1 MKSTYFEFSFT
12 YFSHR
17 PGYFYWESVLFPTTS
32 MKWDNFSRFSDQYFL
47 LQNHMTSRLYI
58 WYIFIYVCMFYIV
71 SFQTLQFHTK
81 RIWENKTCFHYLSVR
96 LQLLH
101 SCEHPSLQWVGKF
114 YILLPSRT
122 CLGLSKKF
130 LFMSPFNTLIEPRLI
145 HILWSLHIQRHIR
158 VYS

>member
-1 MKSTYFEFSFT
+1 MLWKRSTGQSLKWLCYKIQL
-12 YFSHR
+12 R
-17 PGYFYWESVLFPTTS
+17 PRYFYWESVLFPTTS

-81 RIWENKTCFHYLSVR
+81 RIWENKTCFHYLSLR

-130 LFMSPFNTLIEPRLI
+130 HLWVLSI
-145 HILWSLHIQRHIR
+145 H
-158 VYS
+158 

>member
-1 MKSTYFEFSFT
+1 MCTLAIMIRRSATMATPNFKSQIQLWSN
-12 YFSHR
+12 HQMLIIIRGR

-101 SCEHPSLQWVGKF
+101 SCEHPSLQWVGIF
-114 YILLPSRT
+114 YMLLPSRT
-122 CLGLSKKF
+122 CLVLSKKF
-130 LFMSPFNTLIEPRLI
+130 HLWVLSI
-145 HILWSLHIQRHIR
+145 H
-158 VYS
+158 